1 MKSIDVLT
9 VVFVVVGALNWGLVG
24 LFQFDLV
31 AALLGDATLLSRLVY
46 VAVGVAGLF
55 LALQRTAIHDR
66 LAGYGRITA
75 DLASLRS
82 AARDQQSDEARD
94 RPVPRNQR
102 SQRLTG

>member
-1 MKSIDVLT
+1 MKSIDVLA

-55 LALQRTAIHDR
+55 LALQWTTIHDR
-66 LAGYGRITA
+66 WVGHGRVTA
-75 DLASLRS
+75 DLASLQS
-82 AARDQQSDEARD
+82 PAAGQPSDNAGD
-94 RPVPRNQR
+94 RPVVGAPE
-102 SQRLTG
+102 SG